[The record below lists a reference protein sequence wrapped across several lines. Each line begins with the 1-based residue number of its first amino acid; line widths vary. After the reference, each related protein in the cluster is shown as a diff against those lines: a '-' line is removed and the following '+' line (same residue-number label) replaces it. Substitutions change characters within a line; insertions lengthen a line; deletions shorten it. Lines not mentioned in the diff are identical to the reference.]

1 MRKVSNH
8 VNHIFI
14 RLHRINEC
22 GRQKKK
28 CNQNLSST
36 QTLNSSGAFIVTS
49 TSFFTR
55 YRFGFKIYSINL
67 MFFFL
72 PYFTVFVLD
81 LSRIHVFPF
90 TFFSSIDFKSML
102 FSIGMFVQL
111 NFQNLISFMRK
122 LRKKTKI
129 NDLRKF

>member
-1 MRKVSNH
+1 MRNVSNH

-22 GRQKKK
+22 GREKKK

-55 YRFGFKIYSINL
+55 YRFDFKIDSINL
-67 MFFFL
+67 IFFSPIFYCICFGSVYTYFL
-72 PYFTVFVLD
+72 L
-81 LSRIHVFPF
+81 L
-90 TFFSSIDFKSML
+90 FFSSIDFKSML
-102 FSIGMFVQL
+102 FLISIGLFVQL

-122 LRKKTKI
+122 LREKKTK
-129 NDLRKF
+129 N